1 MWNKLKQSLGLE
13 KQQKVQARPVAKTA
27 NQPQASSQAQAEALA
42 KPPGQSKAPGQAKAP
57 GQSKAAS
64 PAKPGSA
71 AKDPKDAAFD
81 LERDAVRASFQSDP
95 QTVVAV
101 IRAWLHEDS
110 KQAAAPKED
119 AKPR

>member
-27 NQPQASSQAQAEALA
+27 NQPQASSQA
-42 KPPGQSKAPGQAKAP
+42 KATAPAKAP

-119 AKPR
+119 AKPRS

>member
-13 KQQKVQARPVAKTA
+13 KQQKVQAKPVAKA
-27 NQPQASSQAQAEALA
+27 ASEAQASSQVGAAATSRA
-42 KPPGQSKAPGQAKAP
+42 AGQAKTA
-57 GQSKAAS
+57 GAAKQS
-64 PAKPGSA
+64 SA
-71 AKDPKDAAFD
+71 AKDPKEAAFD

-119 AKPR
+119 AKPK

>member
-27 NQPQASSQAQAEALA
+27 NQPQASSQAQAT
-42 KPPGQSKAPGQAKAP
+42 APAKAP

>member
-27 NQPQASSQAQAEALA
+27 NQPQASSQAQATA
-42 KPPGQSKAPGQAKAP
+42 
-57 GQSKAAS
+57 QSKAAS

-110 KQAAAPKED
+110 KQAVAPKED
-119 AKPR
+119 AKPK

>member
-13 KQQKVQARPVAKTA
+13 KQQKVQAKPVAKTA
-27 NQPQASSQAQAEALA
+27 NQPQASSQAQAT
-42 KPPGQSKAPGQAKAP
+42 APAKAP

>member
-27 NQPQASSQAQAEALA
+27 NQPQASSQA
-42 KPPGQSKAPGQAKAP
+42 KATAPAKAP

>member
-1 MWNKLKQSLGLE
+1 MMWNKLKQSLGLE

-27 NQPQASSQAQAEALA
+27 NQPQASSQA
-42 KPPGQSKAPGQAKAP
+42 KATAPAKAP

>member
-1 MWNKLKQSLGLE
+1 MMWNKLKQSLGLE
-13 KQQKVQARPVAKTA
+13 KQQKVQAKPVAKA
-27 NQPQASSQAQAEALA
+27 ASEAQASSQVRAAAT
-42 KPPGQSKAPGQAKAP
+42 
-57 GQSKAAS
+57 SKAAGQANAAGA
-64 PAKPGSA
+64 AKPSSA
-71 AKDPKDAAFD
+71 AKDPKEAAFD

-119 AKPR
+119 AKPK

>member
-27 NQPQASSQAQAEALA
+27 NQPQASSQAQAEA
-42 KPPGQSKAPGQAKAP
+42 
-57 GQSKAAS
+57 QSKAAS

>member
-27 NQPQASSQAQAEALA
+27 NQPQASSQAQAEAL
-42 KPPGQSKAPGQAKAP
+42 AKAP

>member
-13 KQQKVQARPVAKTA
+13 KQQKVQAKPVAKA
-27 NQPQASSQAQAEALA
+27 ASEAQASSQVRAAAT
-42 KPPGQSKAPGQAKAP
+42 
-57 GQSKAAS
+57 SKAAGQANAAGA
-64 PAKPGSA
+64 AKPSSA
-71 AKDPKDAAFD
+71 AKDPKEAAFD

-119 AKPR
+119 AKPK

>member
-27 NQPQASSQAQAEALA
+27 NQPQASSQAQATA
-42 KPPGQSKAPGQAKAP
+42 
-57 GQSKAAS
+57 QSKAAS

-71 AKDPKDAAFD
+71 AKDPKEAAFD

>member
-27 NQPQASSQAQAEALA
+27 NQPQASSQAQATAPA
-42 KPPGQSKAPGQAKAP
+42 KVP

-64 PAKPGSA
+64 PAKSGSA

-101 IRAWLHEDS
+101 IRAWLHEDA

-119 AKPR
+119 AKPRS

>member
-1 MWNKLKQSLGLE
+1 MMWNKLKQSLGLE
-13 KQQKVQARPVAKTA
+13 KQQKVQAKPVAKA
-27 NQPQASSQAQAEALA
+27 ASEAQASSQVGAAAT
-42 KPPGQSKAPGQAKAP
+42 SKAAGQAKAA
-57 GQSKAAS
+57 GA
-64 PAKPGSA
+64 AKPSSA
-71 AKDPKDAAFD
+71 AKDPKEAAFD

-119 AKPR
+119 AKPK

>member
-13 KQQKVQARPVAKTA
+13 KQQKVQAKPVAKA
-27 NQPQASSQAQAEALA
+27 ASEAQASSQVRAA
-42 KPPGQSKAPGQAKAP
+42 ST
-57 GQSKAAS
+57 SKAAG
-64 PAKPGSA
+64 PAKAAGAAKPSSA
-71 AKDPKDAAFD
+71 AKDPKEAAFD

-119 AKPR
+119 AKPK

>member
-13 KQQKVQARPVAKTA
+13 KQQKVQAKPVAKA
-27 NQPQASSQAQAEALA
+27 ASEAQASSQVRAAAT
-42 KPPGQSKAPGQAKAP
+42 SKATGQAKAA
-57 GQSKAAS
+57 GA
-64 PAKPGSA
+64 AKPSSA
-71 AKDPKDAAFD
+71 AKDPKEAAFD

-119 AKPR
+119 AKPK

>member
-1 MWNKLKQSLGLE
+1 MMWNKLKQSLGLE

-27 NQPQASSQAQAEALA
+27 NQPQASSQAQATA
-42 KPPGQSKAPGQAKAP
+42 
-57 GQSKAAS
+57 QSKAAS

-110 KQAAAPKED
+110 KQAVAPKED
-119 AKPR
+119 AKPK

>member
-1 MWNKLKQSLGLE
+1 MMWNKLKQSLGLE
-13 KQQKVQARPVAKTA
+13 KQQKVQAKPVAKA
-27 NQPQASSQAQAEALA
+27 ASEAQASSQVRAAAT
-42 KPPGQSKAPGQAKAP
+42 
-57 GQSKAAS
+57 SKAAG
-64 PAKPGSA
+64 PAKAAGAAKPSSA
-71 AKDPKDAAFD
+71 AKDPKEAAFD

-119 AKPR
+119 AKPK

>member
-27 NQPQASSQAQAEALA
+27 NQQQASSQAQAEALA
-42 KPPGQSKAPGQAKAP
+42 KPP

>member
-13 KQQKVQARPVAKTA
+13 KQQKVQAKPVAKA
-27 NQPQASSQAQAEALA
+27 ASEAQASSQVRAAAT
-42 KPPGQSKAPGQAKAP
+42 SKATGQAKAA
-57 GQSKAAS
+57 GA
-64 PAKPGSA
+64 AKPSSA
-71 AKDPKDAAFD
+71 AKDPKEAAFD

-110 KQAAAPKED
+110 KQAAAPKEY
-119 AKPR
+119 AKPK

>member
-1 MWNKLKQSLGLE
+1 MMWNKLKQSLGLE

-27 NQPQASSQAQAEALA
+27 NQPQASSQAQAEAL
-42 KPPGQSKAPGQAKAP
+42 AKAP

>member
-1 MWNKLKQSLGLE
+1 MWNKLKQSLRLE
-13 KQQKVQARPVAKTA
+13 KQQKVQAKPVAKA
-27 NQPQASSQAQAEALA
+27 ASEAQASSQVRAA
-42 KPPGQSKAPGQAKAP
+42 ST
-57 GQSKAAS
+57 SKAAG
-64 PAKPGSA
+64 PAKAAGAAKPSSA
-71 AKDPKDAAFD
+71 AKDPKEAAFD

-119 AKPR
+119 AKPK

>member
-13 KQQKVQARPVAKTA
+13 KQQKVQAKPVAKA
-27 NQPQASSQAQAEALA
+27 ASEAQASSQVRAAATSKEA
-42 KPPGQSKAPGQAKAP
+42 GQAKAA
-57 GQSKAAS
+57 GA
-64 PAKPGSA
+64 AKPSSA
-71 AKDPKDAAFD
+71 AKDPKEAAFD

-110 KQAAAPKED
+110 KKAVAPKED
-119 AKPR
+119 AKPK